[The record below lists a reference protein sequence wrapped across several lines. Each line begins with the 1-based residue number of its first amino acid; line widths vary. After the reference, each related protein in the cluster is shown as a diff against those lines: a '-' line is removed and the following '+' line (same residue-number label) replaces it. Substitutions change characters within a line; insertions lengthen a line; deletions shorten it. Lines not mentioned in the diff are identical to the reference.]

1 MSLAEG
7 KGGIGVRKPV
17 IVGVS
22 GGTASG
28 KTTIS
33 EAILGHVGR
42 DRVAFIQHDWYYR
55 DLGHLRMEDRRRVN
69 FDHPDALETEMLV
82 EHLDVLCQ
90 GSTVCVPTY
99 DFSQHVR
106 RAETREVAP
115 RPVVLVEGILIFV
128 ERTLREQFDIKI
140 YVDADADLRFIRRL
154 QRDIAERGRT
164 VDSVIEQYLGTV
176 RPMHLEFVE
185 SSKRHADLIVPR
197 GGSNTI
203 AIDMVATKV
212 QSMVEDKDGRGL
224 AFLAG
229 RPWSR

>member
-1 MSLAEG
+1 MSLKG
-7 KGGIGVRKPV
+7 SKGGLGLRKPV

-33 EAILGHVGR
+33 EAILDHVGR
-42 DRVAFIQHDWYYR
+42 ERVAFIQHDWYYR
-55 DLGHLRMEDRRRVN
+55 DLSHLPMEDRKRVN
-69 FDHPDALETEMLV
+69 FDHPDALETELLV
-82 EHLDVLCQ
+82 AHLGALCQ
-90 GSTVCVPTY
+90 GRIVRVPTY
-99 DFSQHVR
+99 DFSEHVR
-106 RAETREVAP
+106 RTNTREIAP
-115 RPVVLVEGILIFV
+115 RPVILVEGILIFV
-128 ERTLREQFDIKI
+128 EQTLRERFDIKI
-140 YVDADADLRFIRRL
+140 YVDADPDLRFIRRL

-212 QSMVEDKDGRGL
+212 QSMLEDESGQTL